1 MPRAKPWLKLW
12 VDSLVGPKSLD
23 LSLAETGAWWKLYGF
38 AHYLGCSGR
47 LTRENDRPYT
57 LPAMMEAL
65 HITRR
70 ADMATFRRML
80 DKQLD
85 LGLLRWEESTLVIT
99 TYDDEQSRAPSAQ
112 KEAVRDRVS
121 RHRAAKKQA
130 NQHEPVT
137 DSPLPDTSPQPQG
150 HPGRAEIPHGDVTDV
165 TALPSV
171 SASVSS
177 EEDGG
182 SKGEGTTAS
191 IAEEAMVAELS
202 RCYEDTIGL
211 LSGTTREL
219 FDEFLEE
226 YHGPAAWISE
236 AFKEGVKYNHRS
248 WAYIRKIL
256 MNWQEEGRRGESHGQ
271 ERAGATE
278 RDPLAGARDTG
289 WDVQVVREH
298 DGGEGGEEN

>member
-99 TYDDEQSRAPSAQ
+99 GYDEEQSRAPSAQ

-121 RHRAAKKQA
+121 RWRAAKKQG
-130 NQHEPVT
+130 NSHETVT
-137 DSPLPDTSPQPQG
+137 DSPLPDASPQAQG
-150 HPGRAEIPHGDVTDV
+150 RPGRAEIPHEDVTDV
-165 TALPSV
+165 TALPSA

-177 EEDGG
+177 QEDGG

-191 IAEEAMVAELS
+191 IAEQAMEAHHAELNDL
-202 RCYEDTIGL
+202 RLPPMIAAYEEKLGRTP
-211 LSGTTREL
+211 TPTEL
-219 FDEFLEE
+219 TKMLDYAEE
-226 YHGPAAWISE
+226 YGVAMFAKALDEMVSHKARTLAYAERCMETW
-236 AFKEGVKYNHRS
+236 KQEG
-248 WAYIRKIL
+248 
-256 MNWQEEGRRGESHGQ
+256 
-271 ERAGATE
+271 T
-278 RDPLAGARDTG
+278 DGARKRRRPG
-289 WDVQVVREH
+289 AA
-298 DGGEGGEEN
+298 GGVSTTDAALERSTQRPLG